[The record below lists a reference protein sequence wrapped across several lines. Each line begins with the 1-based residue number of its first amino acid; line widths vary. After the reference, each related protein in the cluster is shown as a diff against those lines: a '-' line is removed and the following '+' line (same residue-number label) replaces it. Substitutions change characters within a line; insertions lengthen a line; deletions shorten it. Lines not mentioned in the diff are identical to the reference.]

1 MKLFPATADLD
12 PLMRAVVSA
21 FEPHRPESR
30 SEEARGDA
38 FTNLCCN
45 LARDGFEKF
54 DTVAEKWLRDPR
66 NIEHV
71 LWLASAAI
79 DGDSAEI
86 NRAKNSVADEF
97 VSDRADEYAEDA
109 RIKLAELAD
118 EDAEQAANEVW
129 R

>member
-38 FTNLCCN
+38 FTDLCCN
-45 LARDGFEKF
+45 LARDGFEKV
-54 DTVAEKWLRDPR
+54 DTVAEKWLRDH
-66 NIEHV
+66 IEHV
-71 LWLASAAI
+71 MWLACAAI

-97 VSDRADEYAEDA
+97 VSERADEYADDA
-109 RIKLAELAD
+109 RVRIAELAD
-118 EDAEQAANEVW
+118 AEAEQAANEATL
-129 R
+129 